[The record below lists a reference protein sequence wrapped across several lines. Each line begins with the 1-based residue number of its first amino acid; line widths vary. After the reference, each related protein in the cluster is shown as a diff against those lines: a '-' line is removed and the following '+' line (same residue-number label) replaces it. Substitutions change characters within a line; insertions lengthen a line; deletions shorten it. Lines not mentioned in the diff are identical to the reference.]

1 MMQGIEASLL
11 MFVIEEEADKFI
23 MPHHDGWVS
32 LIDWDTDKLQQ
43 IVKIKSMKM
52 LNDYN
57 NIDGSFDIKITKKK
71 INDIEKGDWAT
82 EMLKVKSVK
91 DLLSSQTTIW

>member
-1 MMQGIEASLL
+1 
-11 MFVIEEEADKFI
+11 
-23 MPHHDGWVS
+23 
-32 LIDWDTDKLQQ
+32 
-43 IVKIKSMKM
+43 MKM

-71 INDIEKGDWAT
+71 INDIDKGDWAT

-91 DLLSSQTTIW
+91 DLLSSQTTLNL